1 MALRSTVFRAEV
13 GISDLDRQYY
23 QTHTLTLARHPSETD
38 ERMMVRLLAF
48 VMNASETLEFGR
60 GISSEDDPAL
70 WDRDLTGS
78 VLHWIEVG
86 LPEERLLR
94 RACGRADRVS
104 VYAYGRSQDQW
115 WQQNAAALE
124 RLDKLT
130 VWSLSAQDC
139 SGLVALVE
147 RGMDLQC
154 TIQDGQVMVSA
165 AADVVQIEPRRLTQ
179 ERP

>member
-48 VMNASETLEFGR
+48 VMNASEQLEFGR
-60 GISSEDDPAL
+60 GISTEDEPAL

-78 VLHWIEVG
+78 IRHWIEVG

-94 RACGRADRVS
+94 RASGRADRVT
-104 VYAYGRSQDQW
+104 VYAYGRARDQW
-115 WQQNAAALE
+115 WQQNGAALNKLE
-124 RLDKLT
+124 KLT
-130 VWSLSAQDC
+130 VWSLSADDC
-139 SGLVALVE
+139 NALVALVE

-154 TIQDGQVMVSA
+154 TIQDGQAMISA
-165 AADVVQIEPRRLTQ
+165 EADVVQVEPQRLKQ
-179 ERP
+179 GRD